1 MFGFSPTCVDA
12 LGEYPQAYGLSD
24 YPTSSEIAS
33 VIIAA
38 LRTASPVIPVNA
50 IEGSWPTIAEH
61 ISGLIAAIQALP
73 IPLSSNVTHFN
84 GHQTIGIGTP
94 EDPVRPT

>member
-1 MFGFSPTCVDA
+1 M
-12 LGEYPQAYGLSD
+12 YGLVD
-24 YPTSSEIAS
+24 YPTSSEIAA
-33 VIIAA
+33 VTIAA